1 MRIQAGV
8 RQHNLNYSRFINHL
22 LKTNCHLN
30 RKVLAELAMYEPFS
44 FKSVVD
50 VVQHQLKHKEFQE
63 KVEEQTENEINDTV
77 VSAAA

>member
-63 KVEEQTENEINDTV
+63 KIEQTENETHDNV
-77 VSAAA
+77 VRTAA